1 MSISTLKQK
10 QKTMAF
16 TPNLGMILGKFS
28 MASNKWK
35 KIQSHDVNEASFS
48 KRNSKT
54 SVEPHVFP
62 CVHTF
67 FDEG

>member
-1 MSISTLKQK
+1 
-10 QKTMAF
+10 MAF

-48 KRNSKT
+48 KRILKPVLSLMSFPVFKHFLMKDEVMN
-54 SVEPHVFP
+54 EIFHVRIF
-62 CVHTF
+62 
-67 FDEG
+67 